1 MIVNAA
7 ISRDVLSVFQEL
19 FAAEYEIQS
28 MRLIDD
34 YWTGDG
40 DSSDSNSID
49 NNNTSAFCYRQITGG
64 EICQI
69 MPTDGPLTLI
79 HSRTL
84 MYGTP
89 RGSFS
94 GAMKMR
100 LPMLTAPAEILM

>member
-1 MIVNAA
+1 MIVNPPSA
-7 ISRDVLSVFQEL
+7 DVLSVFRNYL
-19 FAAEYEIQS
+19 SEYEIQS

-40 DSSDSNSID
+40 VPLTAIPL
-49 NNNTSAFCYRQITGG
+49 TITIRPHSVIGRSQAG

-79 HSRTL
+79 HSRIL
-84 MYGTP
+84 MYGAP